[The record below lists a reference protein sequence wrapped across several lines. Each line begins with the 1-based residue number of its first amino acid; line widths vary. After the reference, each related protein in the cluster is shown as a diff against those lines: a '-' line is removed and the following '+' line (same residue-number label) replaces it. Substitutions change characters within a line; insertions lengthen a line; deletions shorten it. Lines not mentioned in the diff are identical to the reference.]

1 MFHKVQVIFCEW
13 ANEYISTISA
23 TNIYS
28 QSFCCK
34 GSWILTTQIETS
46 KIQLNWIQEVG
57 TTNLIQLHSL
67 IAMKYLRITCAS
79 EYLNYFNKKENLR
92 QRFRNFMKITQFF
105 IQGANDIFFPH
116 GKNDQTREQKLA
128 NWVYHADLITN
139 ILSFPDV
146 FQSVPFREGG
156 EFVD

>member
-1 MFHKVQVIFCEW
+1 MLHKVQVKFCEW
-13 ANEYISTISA
+13 ANEYISTISVR
-23 TNIYS
+23 NIIS

-67 IAMKYLRITCAS
+67 IAVKYLRITCAS

-105 IQGANDIFFPH
+105 IQGVNAIFFPH
-116 GKNDQTREQKLA
+116 GKKWPDAGA

-139 ILSFPDV
+139 ILGFPDV

-156 EFVD
+156 E